1 MFILSK
7 MLVKPTKRWYS
18 LKECVSVKS
27 EKELSSLDSKLA
39 FYIVKRVLLALFTVF
54 LVITITF
61 FVMKAIPGGP
71 FLSEKS
77 PSPEVMA
84 QLEAKY
90 GLDKSIFEQYTTYLK
105 GVLQFDFGPSIK
117 NRGRNVTDLILE
129 GFKTSGKLG
138 IIAAGVAIAFGLTMG
153 ALAAV
158 FHDKVLD
165 KVIMVLSTASVAMPS
180 FVIATILLLAFC
192 VKIPIFPSNGSTAA
206 GLVLPVIAL
215 SLYPMAYI
223 TRLTRS
229 SMLDVLGQDYIRT
242 ARAKGVSP
250 VKVIFKHS
258 LKNAVTPVIT
268 YVGPM
273 IAYILTGSLVVEQIF
288 VVPGIGKFFFSSII
302 NRDYPMVMGT
312 TIFLATIMVI
322 MTLISDICYK
332 IFDPRVDLS

>member
-1 MFILSK
+1 M
-7 MLVKPTKRWYS
+7 
-18 LKECVSVKS
+18 
-27 EKELSSLDSKLA
+27 DSKLA
-39 FYIVKRVLLALFTVF
+39 LYIVKRLLLAIFTVF

-61 FVMKAIPGGP
+61 FAMKAIPGGP
-71 FLSEKS
+71 FLSEKATT
-77 PSPEVMA
+77 PAVTA
-84 QLEAKY
+84 ALEAKY
-90 GLDKSIFEQYTTYLK
+90 GLDKPIMEQYVTYLK
-105 GVLQFDFGPSIK
+105 GVLEFDFGPSIK
-117 NRGRNVTDLILE
+117 NRGREVSDLLLE
-129 GFKTSGKLG
+129 GFSTSGKLG
-138 IIAAGVAIAFGLTMG
+138 LMAAGIAIVMGLVFG

-158 FHDKVLD
+158 FHNKVID

-180 FVIATILLLAFC
+180 FVIATILLLLLC
-192 VKIPIFPSNGSTAA
+192 ITIPLFPSNGSTSA
-206 GLVLPVIAL
+206 GLILPVVSL

-273 IAYILTGSLVVEQIF
+273 IAYILTGSLVVEKIF
-288 VVPGIGKFFFSSII
+288 AVPGLGNYFFSSII
-302 NRDYPMVMGT
+302 NRDYPMIMGT

-322 MTLISDICYK
+322 MTLLSDICYK
-332 IFDPRVDLS
+332 IFDPRVDFS

>member
-1 MFILSK
+1 M
-7 MLVKPTKRWYS
+7 
-18 LKECVSVKS
+18 
-27 EKELSSLDSKLA
+27 DSKLA
-39 FYIVKRVLLALFTVF
+39 FYIVKRVLLAIFTVF

-77 PSPEVMA
+77 PSPAVTK

-90 GLDKSIFEQYTTYLK
+90 GLDKPIFEQYTTYLK
-105 GVLQFDFGPSIK
+105 DVLHFDFGPSIK
-117 NRGRNVTDLILE
+117 NRGRDVSDLILE
-129 GFKTSGKLG
+129 GFATSGKLG
-138 IIAAGVAIAFGLTMG
+138 IIAAMIAIACGLSLG

-158 FHDKVLD
+158 NHNKFLD
-165 KVIMVLSTASVAMPS
+165 KLIMVLSTGSVAMPS
-180 FVIATILLLAFC
+180 FVIATILLLVFC
-192 VKIPIFPSNGSTAA
+192 VKLPIFPSNGSTAA
-206 GLVLPVIAL
+206 GLILPVFSL

-242 ARAKGVSP
+242 AKAKGVSSK
-250 VKVIFKHS
+250 KVIFKHA

-268 YVGPM
+268 YIGPM
-273 IAYILTGSLVVEQIF
+273 IAFILTGSLVTEQIF
-288 VVPGIGKFFFSSII
+288 AVPGIGKYFFSSII